1 MNADLQP
8 KDFGRDNKAPPGARP
23 AAPVATPALGLASP
37 PAPREGSSGSV
48 VRRGLMVVGALLAVA
63 AVVYGLQW
71 LLHGRFIIST
81 DDAYLRADS
90 VTVAPRVSGYI
101 EALYVT
107 ENQKVEAGQPLLRI
121 DTRNY
126 RDAVAQNS
134 AMVNARIADIGAAES
149 QILQQEA
156 LILQRKAELAG
167 ASANVQFARDQAK
180 RYGALRDQGAETDER
195 YAQSVNE
202 RNQKEATETSAAAN
216 VHVAER
222 QLATL
227 KSQVEQSRAQLD
239 AARASASSAQMN
251 LDDTL
256 IRASVAGFVGDDSA
270 RVGQYVQP
278 GTRLMSIVP
287 VQGVYLVA
295 NFKETQL
302 KRMHIG
308 QPATIKLDALGST
321 EISGEVESFAPGTGA
336 QFALLPPENATG
348 NFIKIVQRVPVRVR
362 LMPPKELVDRLLPG
376 LSVTVSIDTSRGR
389 GSPQQTNATIA
400 KPAS

>member
-8 KDFGRDNKAPPGARP
+8 KDFVRDAKAAP
-23 AAPVATPALGLASP
+23 AAPFVPVP
-37 PAPREGSSGSV
+37 PAVIAKRSRL
-48 VRRGLMVVGALLAVA
+48 RRGPLLGGGLLLAIA
-63 AVVYGLQW
+63 ILAYGIEW
-71 LLHGRFIIST
+71 LAHGRFMIST

-101 EALYVT
+101 DALYVS

-134 AMVNARIADIGAAES
+134 AMVNARIADIGASES
-149 QILQQEA
+149 QILQQQAVVVER
-156 LILQRKAELAG
+156 QAELAG
-167 ASANVQFARDQAK
+167 ARANAQFARDQAK
-180 RYGALRDQGAETDER
+180 RYSSLRDQGAETDER
-195 YAQSVNE
+195 YAQAMNERSQREASEASALASVN
-202 RNQKEATETSAAAN
+202 
-216 VHVAER
+216 VAER

-227 KSQVEQSRAQLD
+227 KSQVEQTRAQLD

-287 VQGVYLVA
+287 VQSVYLVA

-308 QPATIKLDALGST
+308 QPATVTLDALGGVK
-321 EISGEVESFAPGTGA
+321 IDGRVESFAPGTGA

-362 LMPPKELVDRLLPG
+362 LMPPKELQERLLPG
-376 LSVTVSIDTSRGR
+376 LSVTVEVDTTQRPDGAASPRGGPER
-389 GSPQQTNATIA
+389 QSPT
-400 KPAS
+400 S